1 MIENENDAPWS
12 WRTGLYTSSWSVSN
26 KCKERRRERERER
39 EREKEV
45 DGTGWEKGKRGKG
58 EKGKREGRRLS
69 SRASDRGQWQG
80 LVSTKVG
87 EGDKKQRSWV
97 SERGSDHLRGKTSK
111 GEDRDIPA
119 LGHELGEEPQRR
131 GMYATD
137 PCGSIR
143 DSRLIANPAFK
154 RTGGPNGSQL
164 YCGRGA
170 RCCSEVGRCRSPA
183 PIQSIVGMLVHAHS
197 RDYIP
202 WFIGETRR
210 TRVGARLLL

>member
-1 MIENENDAPWS
+1 MLGTNYLEAC
-12 WRTGLYTSSWSVSN
+12 RH
-26 KCKERRRERERER
+26 RETAAGRASAKRER
-39 EREKEV
+39 EREKWMEQ
-45 DGTGWEKGKRGKG
+45 GKKR
-58 EKGKREGRRLS
+58 GKREGRRLS

-97 SERGSDHLRGKTSK
+97 SERGSDRFRGKTSK
-111 GEDRDIPA
+111 REDRDIPA

-131 GMYATD
+131 GMCATD

-143 DSRLIANPAFK
+143 DSRLIANPALK
-154 RTGGPNGSQL
+154 RTGGPNASRL

-183 PIQSIVGMLVHAHS
+183 PIRSIVGMLVHAHS
-197 RDYIP
+197 REYVP